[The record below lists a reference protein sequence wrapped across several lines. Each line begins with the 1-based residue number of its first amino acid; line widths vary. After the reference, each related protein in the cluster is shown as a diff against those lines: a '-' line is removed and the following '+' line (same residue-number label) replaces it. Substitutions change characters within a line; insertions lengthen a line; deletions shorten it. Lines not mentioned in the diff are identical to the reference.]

1 LKPIKFRIK
10 NYKSII
16 DSTECYFENGY
27 TVLAGKNES
36 GKTSVLEA
44 LRDFGKSEQ
53 IKESSKPIGGTEE
66 ETEIAIW
73 YELSKKTLEEIYV
86 DFGEVKV
93 NGMKAKNIIRV
104 CKRSDMEGYEYKSEL
119 SFLLT
124 QSFDS
129 YCESSVYPLN
139 KKLKETEPVFASG
152 LSELNINEW
161 AGYIDDFFD
170 ESNGKVVKVIDG
182 VDHWVEIDDSESDI
196 IRQIKKCLSNFQE
209 QQDITNKIFRK
220 ITKEY
225 MPRFILYSSFEDSF
239 PDEITIDQIQK
250 NEFAKDLEKISNF
263 RIENI
268 IKKEKQIQSNH
279 QGKINSEFTE
289 IFKKYWGQS
298 NIKLQVEKDGE
309 NIYFWIEENN
319 TKYKPS
325 QRSQGQQWF
334 LSFYIKIVARMQ
346 EDIPNVILIDEPGL
360 FLHAKAQKDM
370 LKTLEEKFKNN
381 LIVFSTHS
389 PYLID
394 ENKLNHIRLIEKEDN
409 ITTIHNKT
417 WARIKDGETLTP
429 ILTAIGLGLGDGIEN
444 RTEKNNI
451 ICEGMEDVLYM
462 RAFKQILAD
471 NRKINFVNG
480 GGANKIHLVGRILE
494 AWKCNVGYLVDN
506 DAAGLRAKNLLLK
519 KEHVDENRVFIICED
534 DNSNTVDLLS
544 SADFKRYVLENE
556 NAKVDGKNSK
566 YITDNKLEKVLY
578 ARRFLSKAS
587 EINLDITSK
596 KSIEKILKKLSQ
608 IIFNV

>member
-1 LKPIKFRIK
+1 MKPVKFRIK

-53 IKESSKPIGGTEE
+53 IKESSRPIDGTEDK
-66 ETEIAIW
+66 TEIIVW
-73 YELSKKTLEEIYV
+73 FELSKEMLEEIYV
-86 DFGEVKV
+86 NFGEVKV
-93 NGMKAKNIIRV
+93 NGMKAKNVIRV
-104 CKRSDMEGYEYKSEL
+104 SKRSEMEGYEYESEL
-119 SFLLT
+119 SFVLK
-124 QSFDS
+124 QSFEN
-129 YCESSVYPLN
+129 YFESNVYPLN
-139 KKLKETEPVFASG
+139 KKLKESDPYFSSG
-152 LSELNINEW
+152 LSEQNINGWVE
-161 AGYIDDFFD
+161 YIDNFFD
-170 ESNGKVVKVIDG
+170 GPNGRVMICIDG
-182 VDHWVEIDDSESDI
+182 EDQWLEIDDAEIAAIEQIRESI
-196 IRQIKKCLSNFQE
+196 NNFQE

-220 ITKEY
+220 ITREY

-239 PDEITIDQIQK
+239 PDEITVEKIQN

-263 RIENI
+263 KIENI

-309 NIYFWIEENN
+309 NIYFWIEEND

-346 EDIPNVILIDEPGL
+346 EDISNVILIDEPGL

-409 ITTIHNKT
+409 VTSIHNKT
-417 WARIKDGETLTP
+417 WARVKDGETLTP

-462 RAFKQILAD
+462 RAFKQILND
-471 NRKINFVNG
+471 KKEINFVNG

-494 AWKCNVGYLVDN
+494 AWKCNVKYLVDN
-506 DAAGLRAKNLLLK
+506 DNAGLRAKKYLIE
-519 KEHVDENRVFIICED
+519 KENVDEERVFVVCED
-534 DNSNTVDLLS
+534 KDSDTVDLLS
-544 SADFKRYVLENE
+544 VPDFKKFVLEDE
-556 NAKVDGKNSK
+556 DVTIDGKNSK
-566 YITDNKLEKVLY
+566 YITDNKLEKVLL
-578 ARRFLSKAS
+578 ARRFLSKVN
-587 EINLDITSK
+587 EVNLDTVSNNNIK
-596 KSIEKILKKLSQ
+596 EILKKLS
-608 IIFNV
+608 